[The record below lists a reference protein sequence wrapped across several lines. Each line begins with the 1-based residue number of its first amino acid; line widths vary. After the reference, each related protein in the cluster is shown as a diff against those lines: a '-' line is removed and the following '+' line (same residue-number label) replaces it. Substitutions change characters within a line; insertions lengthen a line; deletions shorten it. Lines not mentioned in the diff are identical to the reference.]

1 MNPNRHLNNKDI
13 DNILDIINSWPR
25 NEKLTWLPLISKIE
39 KLLFIKKSANALRD
53 HKLIYQAYKSKKEG
67 INKVTSEIP
76 IDLKV
81 AHDRIEKLESTL
93 ETYKATISRYDQ
105 IFLTMQQNAYKKG
118 LTEDDLFEAMQV
130 IDRSN

>member
-13 DNILDIINSWPR
+13 DNVLDIINSWPR
-25 NEKLTWLPLISKIE
+25 NEKLTWLPLIYKIE
-39 KLLFIKKSANALRD
+39 KLLFIKKSANALRN
-53 HKLIYQAYKSKKEG
+53 HKLIYQAYKAKKEG
-67 INKVTSEIP
+67 FNIVTSEIP

-93 ETYKATISRYDQ
+93 ETYKATISRYDLV
-105 IFLTMQQNAYKKG
+105 FLTMQKNAYKKG
-118 LTEDDLFEAMQV
+118 LTEDDLFDAMQE